1 MAKKDQYKHT
11 FNVVVE
17 MSGDDIFKLNNPE
30 EIAPIIEG
38 LQDRMKQSYNHCKK
52 PEKVFLYILA
62 TNDMGI
68 IEKLGGG
75 DNGEADK

>member
-1 MAKKDQYKHT
+1 MSKNDPYKHT
-11 FNVVVE
+11 FNVVDE
-17 MSGDDIFKLNNPE
+17 MSGDDFFKLNNPE
-30 EIAPIIEG
+30 EIVPIVKD

-75 DNGEADK
+75 DNGEAE